1 MRAGWLGPKTA
12 VKHKQGEAT
21 MVRLEI
27 SAGFGFGDLERKKIE
42 G

>member
-21 MVRLEI
+21 MVRLDS
-27 SAGFGFGDLERKKIE
+27 SAGFAFGNWERKKIE